1 MGGSEN
7 NETRRLN
14 KRASSSPAMVRL
26 NGRETGGRGTGTGT
40 GRSGGGDGIA
50 GRRRCHHSRSVA
62 VEVWWQTETLCTGV
76 ERCSSLRVG
85 RRLMGGQ
92 QAP

>member
-26 NGRETGGRGTGTGT
+26 NGRETGGRGR
-40 GRSGGGDGIA
+40 GRGRGDLGEVMASPWA
-50 GRRRCHHSRSVA
+50 GRRRCHHSPQQVGSRGGVVVA
-62 VEVWWQTETLCTGV
+62 D
-76 ERCSSLRVG
+76 
-85 RRLMGGQ
+85 
-92 QAP
+92 